1 MHLDLLVK
9 IAVVIAIVIII
20 AFTLSDAS
28 KKQNTEGMTRYYMP
42 YTRSQFGTTTGA
54 PLFYS
59 PVLMKQTNRCGDY
72 GFNY

>member
-1 MHLDLLVK
+1 MLGKLLV
-9 IAVVIAIVIII
+9 VAIVLIII
-20 AFTLSDAS
+20 FMFMNMS
-28 KKQNTEGMTRYYMP
+28 KRSEGMQRDYIP
-42 YTRSQFGTTTGA
+42 FTRSQFGVSTGI

>member
-1 MHLDLLVK
+1 MNYPLLIA
-9 IAVVIAIVIII
+9 IAVVALLIYITILNNAP
-20 AFTLSDAS
+20 
-28 KKQNTEGMTRYYMP
+28 KTEGMVRYYMP
-42 YTRSQFGTTTGA
+42 YTRSQFGTNTGA

>member
-1 MHLDLLVK
+1 MSWQTL
-9 IAVVIAIVIII
+9 IAIAIVAIMIYI
-20 AFTLSDAS
+20 LFIRQSQ
-28 KKQNTEGMTRYYMP
+28 KQEGMIRYYIP
-42 YTRSQFGTTTGA
+42 YTRLQFGTSTGA

>member
-1 MHLDLLVK
+1 MNYPLLIA
-9 IAVVIAIVIII
+9 IAVIALLIYI
-20 AFTLSDAS
+20 TMY
-28 KKQNTEGMTRYYMP
+28 KTEGMVRYYMP
-42 YTRSQFGTTTGA
+42 YTRSQFGTNTGA